1 MALKKT
7 GIAKYDEY
15 TSGVLNG
22 RIDVCKWVKLA
33 VDRHYQD
40 MDRQSTK
47 DFPYYFEPKACMH
60 YVNFFEETL
69 MHFDGIFKNKPVKF
83 EPWQYFTFA
92 TPFAWLCD
100 DRINNQ
106 PIRRFNETVVMIPKK
121 QGKSLILA
129 GNMIF
134 MMFEDG
140 YPGAQVWILATSSS
154 HAQTLAYRD
163 AVKLV
168 KNSPYLS
175 EIFRINRSAGGMGIF
190 YDDGDSF
197 IRPLVSDSKAADG
210 PKIHFAALEEIKDW
224 DKKDVYETIV
234 KGTAS
239 DVNSM
244 IMSISTAGSDMT
256 SLGYERQEYAQKVLT
271 GEVVDER
278 FHGIIFTIDKKDQ
291 PKWDDMS
298 VVKKANPN
306 FGVSVHQSYYES
318 ELNRARQSE
327 RKKNEFLTKHQN
339 VWINSFDNYFT
350 MERWVEIGR
359 EYKDLKLE
367 DFFGKPCYMFLDLAS
382 RKDICP
388 SQLLFRYGTN
398 TQGKKRY
405 VTFGHY
411 FLPAAVV
418 SEDLVGYRADY
429 NAWARRG
436 LFTLTPGNTTDFEA
450 IKEHVLWVNKKFR
463 LMQVGMDDWA
473 KDQLAQDLTKLRIK
487 NGVIGQRVKYLSD
500 PMKDLEAY
508 IINENEDKIHDP
520 RIIHNGDP
528 VLTWSMG
535 NVVAKE
541 DANENVYPRKE
552 HPNKKID
559 PAVAL
564 INLLY
569 METVDPL
576 PERRKRK
583 TSKVIKL

>member
-7 GIAKYDEY
+7 GIPKFDEY
-15 TSGVLNG
+15 TSGVVNG
-22 RIDVCKWVKLA
+22 RIPACKWVKLA
-33 VDRHYQD
+33 VDRHYRD
-40 MDRQSTK
+40 LDRQSTK
-47 DFPYYFEPKACMH
+47 EFPYYFQPLACKH
-60 YVNFFEETL
+60 YVDFFENTL
-69 MHFDGIFKNKPVKF
+69 HHFDGIFKNKPVVF

-92 TPFAWLCD
+92 SPFSWLCD
-100 DRINNQ
+100 ERINDE
-106 PIRRFNETVVMIPKK
+106 PIRRFNESVVMIPKK

-134 MMFEDG
+134 MSFADG

-168 KNSPYLS
+168 KHSPALS
-175 EIFRINRSAGGMGIF
+175 QIMRINRSAGGMGIF

-210 PKIHFAALEEIKDW
+210 PKIHMAALEEIKDW

-256 SLGYERQEYAQKVLT
+256 SLGYERQDYAEKVLT

-278 FHGIIFTIDKKDQ
+278 LFGIIYTIDKEDREN
-291 PKWDDMS
+291 WDDMD

-327 RKKNEFLTKHQN
+327 RKKNEFLTKHEN

-350 MERWVEIGR
+350 MEKWIDIGNAHK
-359 EYKDLKLE
+359 ELTLD
-367 DFFGKPCYMFLDLAS
+367 DFLGKPCYMFLDLAS

-388 SQLLFRYGTN
+388 AQLLFRHGTN
-398 TQGKKRY
+398 GPGKKRY
-405 VTFGHY
+405 ITFGHY
-411 FLPAAVV
+411 FLPASVV
-418 SEDLVGYRADY
+418 SEDLIGHRADY
-429 NAWARRG
+429 NAWAERG
-436 LFTLTPGNTTDFEA
+436 LFTLTPGNTTDFEM
-450 IKEHVLWVNKKFR
+450 IKEHVQWVNKNFR

-473 KDQLAQDLTKLRIK
+473 KDQMSQDLTKLRIN
-487 NGVIGQRVKYLSD
+487 NGVVGQRVKYLSD

-508 IINENEDKIHDP
+508 IINENEGKEHDP

-528 VLTWSMG
+528 VLTWNMG

-559 PAVAL
+559 AAVAL
-564 INLLY
+564 INLMY
-569 METVDPL
+569 MESVDPL
-576 PERRKRK
+576 PVRRKRK
-583 TSKVIKL
+583 ISKVIKL